1 MTSAPAPSAT
11 VLLLTRHGQ
20 STWNAEQRW
29 QGQADPPL
37 SNHGREQASFAA
49 TRIGVTDAIVS
60 SPQDRALSTAMI
72 ISEANG
78 VGPVLVHQDLRERS
92 AGSWSGLTRDDIEAN
107 YPGWLDDGRRPDDFE
122 TDDELLGRVLP
133 ALRQIAHEMRG
144 ATVLVLCHGGV
155 IKAVEEH
162 HGLEDG
168 RVPNLSGRVVFVDDS
183 DDLSLGDQVR
193 FLDEAIATGGDGNR
207 I

>member
-1 MTSAPAPSAT
+1 MPLSPPT

-37 SNHGREQASFAA
+37 SKHGREQAAFAA

-60 SPQDRALSTAMI
+60 SPQDRALATAMI

-78 VGPVLVHQDLRERS
+78 VGPVLVHNDLRERS
-92 AGSWSGLTRDDIEAN
+92 AGSWSGLTKAEIEAS
-107 YPGWLDDGRRPDDFE
+107 YPDWLATDRRPDDFE
-122 TDDELLGRVLP
+122 SDEALLDRVLP
-133 ALRQIAHEMRG
+133 ALVQIADEMRG

-155 IKAVEEH
+155 IKAVEQH
-162 HGLEDG
+162 HLLEEG
-168 RVPNLSGRVVFVDDS
+168 RVPNLSGRVLHVAHDDS
-183 DDLSLGDQVR
+183 LSIGDQIR